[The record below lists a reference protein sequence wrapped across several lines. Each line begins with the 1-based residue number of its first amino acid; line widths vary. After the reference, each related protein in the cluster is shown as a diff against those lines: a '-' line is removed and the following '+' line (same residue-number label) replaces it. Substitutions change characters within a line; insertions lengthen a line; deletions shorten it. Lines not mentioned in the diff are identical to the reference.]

1 MNETWKKHFSPVIW
15 QRGQQYFED
24 GAVTNLHQ
32 DGNTISA
39 TVKGTDPYNVTIHF
53 TNGEPD
59 DMDCSCSFAIGG
71 ANCKHMAAVLC
82 AIDAGEFTFAE
93 EPTVTPASY
102 WHGIMTQLPFE
113 TVYAELLRTVIQD
126 RELQERLL
134 IHLNKGLPVGMLK
147 DWRKLLT
154 RYSRDLSY
162 GGRYIDSPTIP
173 KYIRAL
179 TEFLDDRLNLL
190 KDVHAVLDCFQLV
203 GLVFETAVKY
213 IKNHQDENLITL
225 LRHCEEEWLVLF
237 EHATAAEKIQM
248 HSWYWSQF
256 DRLRNFAT
264 LGLHMRFLF
273 LPWSKTLHK
282 RNLSIIDQRLAACN
296 DEKARSFLLDCR
308 IEVMN
313 LLGYSYEDEL
323 SFWKKHLEH
332 DSARYRLLE
341 DHYNSGRYN
350 DVVKLLFILK
360 TLDADNSL
368 RLLQDSA
375 WLLLMYRHLGQTEAY
390 ALELEQLIATGRDTL
405 TQLAPQTISRATA
418 RTFVAHLDAI
428 RSCKDDAVL
437 PMLEEI
443 VETVCSNPAV
453 ARKGV
458 IEIINSAGYLWPK
471 PYRFEG

>member
-24 GAVTNLHQ
+24 DAVTNLHQ
-32 DGNTISA
+32 DKNTISA
-39 TVKGTDPYNVTIHF
+39 TVKGTDTYNVIIHF
-53 TNGEPD
+53 TNGEPEN
-59 DMDCSCSFAIGG
+59 MDCSCPFAIGG
-71 ANCKHMAAVLC
+71 ANCKHMAAALC
-82 AIDAGEFTFAE
+82 AIDAGEFTFEE
-93 EPTVTPASY
+93 EPVISPASY

-113 TVYAELLRTVIQD
+113 TVYAELLRTVTQD

-173 KYIRAL
+173 KYIHAL
-179 TEFLDDRLNLL
+179 TEFLDDRLDLL

-213 IKNHQDENLITL
+213 IKNHKDENLLTL

-256 DRLRNFAT
+256 DRFRNFAT

-282 RNLSIIDQRLAACN
+282 RNLSILDQCLAACD

-323 SFWKKHLEH
+323 SFWKKHLEY
-332 DSARYRLLE
+332 DAARYRLLE
-341 DHYNSGRYN
+341 DHYNTGHYGE
-350 DVVKLLFILK
+350 VVKLLCFLK
-360 TLDADNSL
+360 TLDADNAL
-368 RLLQDSA
+368 RLFQDSA

-405 TQLAPQTISRATA
+405 TQLVPQTISRATA

-443 VETVCSNPAV
+443 VDTVCSNPAV

-458 IEIINSAGYLWPK
+458 VEIINSAGYLWPK